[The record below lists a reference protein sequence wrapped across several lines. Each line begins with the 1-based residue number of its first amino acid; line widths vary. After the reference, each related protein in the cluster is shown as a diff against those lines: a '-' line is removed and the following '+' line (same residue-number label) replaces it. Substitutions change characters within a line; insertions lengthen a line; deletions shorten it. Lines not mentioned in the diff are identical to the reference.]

1 MGACTNSTGWQKTE
15 FHNRMQQEKIMASY
29 IHISKINLQAIV
41 AEKIMASYIQISKI
55 SLQSTVANNYHKL
68 YPYQ

>member
-1 MGACTNSTGWQKTE
+1 
-15 FHNRMQQEKIMASY
+15 MASY

-68 YPYQ
+68 YPY